1 MVICT
6 KSGNSI
12 CVYSFLKYFIFMVIY
27 TYRNY
32 MHEISFRFF
41 ERTNYMISE
50 KKEEILEATINV
62 FKLKGLRFTM
72 DDIAKELSI
81 SKKTIYKVFDKKETM
96 FLCMVD
102 YCFDKI
108 DNEKNKVLIDDKL
121 STLDKITAVLSSLPD
136 SYRSID
142 FDKLYVL
149 KKDYPLIYERVQNRL
164 ESGWENTIAL
174 LKQGIN
180 EGVVRPV
187 NLQIFITMFEVT
199 LEQFFKRDVLVKNNI
214 SCNEALDSVVDIMIN
229 GIANK

>member
-1 MVICT
+1 
-6 KSGNSI
+6 
-12 CVYSFLKYFIFMVIY
+12 
-27 TYRNY
+27 
-32 MHEISFRFF
+32 
-41 ERTNYMISE
+41 MISE

-62 FKLKGLRFTM
+62 FKRKGLRFTM

-81 SKKTIYKVFDKKETM
+81 SKKTIYKVFDNKETM

-121 STLDKITAVLSSLPD
+121 STLDKITAILSSLPE

-149 KKDYPLIYERVQNRL
+149 KKEYPLVYERVENRL

-180 EGVVRPV
+180 EGVVKPV
-187 NLQIFITMFEVT
+187 NLQIFKTMFEVT

-214 SCNEALDSVVDIMIN
+214 SYNEALDSVVDIMIY
-229 GIANK
+229 GIAK